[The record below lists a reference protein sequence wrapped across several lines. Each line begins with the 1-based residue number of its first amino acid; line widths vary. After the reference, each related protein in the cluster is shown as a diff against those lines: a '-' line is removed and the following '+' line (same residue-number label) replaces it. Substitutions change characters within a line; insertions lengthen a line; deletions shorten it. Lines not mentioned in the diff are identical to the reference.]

1 MSQQHDI
8 LASLQE
14 VDLDAGTVFSG
25 TPSGTPVK
33 GYAQPL
39 RSRPNGTLTMCSM
52 STAATWWSGL
62 SLPHRRCMYAAR
74 QARAKAA

>member
-1 MSQQHDI
+1 MDTITI
-8 LASLQE
+8 LSNLNPT
-14 VDLDAGTVFSG
+14 DLDAGTVFSG

-33 GYAQPL
+33 GYA
-39 RSRPNGTLTMCSM
+39 PNGTLTMCSM

-74 QARAKAA
+74 QERAKAA